1 MNHAV
6 YELLVPRHSKATDR
20 ILQVLLIIVIAALA
34 VGTLIFGPVLF
45 LIAIALGVV
54 SYLFIFPRFNVEYE
68 YTLLN
73 HDLDID
79 VIYNRTKRKSVMSF
93 DLQKAEIIAPAASHR
108 LDSYQNTKTLDYS
121 AQDPHNTAYAIIISM
136 NQTINRILIQPDAT
150 MLEYMQNFLPRT
162 LFKD

>member
-6 YELLVPRHSKATDR
+6 YELLVPRLPKASDR
-20 ILQVLLIIVIAALA
+20 ILQVLLIIIIAALA
-34 VGTLIFGPVLF
+34 VGTLIFGPILF
-45 LIAIALGVV
+45 LIAIVLGVV
-54 SYLFIFPRFNVEYE
+54 SYLFIFPRFHVEYE

-79 VIYNRTKRKSVMSF
+79 IIYNRSKRKSVISF
-93 DLQKAEIIAPAASHR
+93 NLKEAEIIAPAKSHR
-108 LDSYQNTKTLDYS
+108 LDSYHNMKTLDYS
-121 AQDPHNTAYAIIISM
+121 AQDPQNTPYAVIISM

-150 MLEYMQNFLPRT
+150 MLEHMQNFLPRT

>member
-6 YELLVPRHSKATDR
+6 YELLIPRQSKTADR

-34 VGTLIFGPVLF
+34 VGTLIFGPISF
-45 LIAIALGVV
+45 LIAIVLGII

-79 VIYNRTKRKSVMSF
+79 VIYNRTKRKSVISF
-93 DLQKAEIIAPAASHR
+93 DLKKAEIIAPAASHR
-108 LDSYQNTKTLDYS
+108 LDSYHNTKTLDYS
-121 AQDPHNTAYAIIISM
+121 AQDPKNTAYAVIISM
-136 NQTINRILIQPDAT
+136 NQNLNRILIQPDDT
-150 MLEYMQNFLPRT
+150 MIEHMQSFLPRT
-162 LFKD
+162 FYKD